1 VTSGEMVLPM
11 IVGTALL
18 TFGIRYLPIVL
29 LGGRRLRPLL
39 KRFLQYLPI
48 GILSALVAQSTFLRG
63 GVLNTGISDYYRSWD
78 HRRIVAGGLDSELG
92 GGGIWRSGAGGIVNV
107 LGLLA
112 AIVVAKVFQIVGR

>member
-1 VTSGEMVLPM
+1 MTNGEMVLPM

-63 GVLNTGISDYYRSWD
+63 GVLNTGISDYYLHGIIGALLLAVWTRSLAAVVFGG
-78 HRRIVAGGLDSELG
+78 VAL
-92 GGGIWRSGAGGIVNV
+92 V
-107 LGLLA
+107 GLLT
-112 AIVVAKVFQIVGR
+112 FLGNW